1 MKCPRCHH
9 DVRQEDHFCPYCGYD
24 LKKSAKITPFQ
35 YPLFPLLLIVF
46 LVVVLPIASSIYSTV
61 NILQDDLENAATFS
75 IKPVEESKTRT
86 KLYSFDSIASFKK
99 NVSNAD
105 VFLEPIDN
113 YTTTLNSQYQTQF
126 DAQASFVIYSDYDV
140 HINLV
145 EKAHLSNNEFLTI
158 NRSYDRKQDDEITTS
173 YTKSHLSHFDELTLK
188 DEREKI
194 STFVPVQTYDAL
206 VNKLLKQKDVFED
219 KKDKIG
225 HYGIGAYNKD
235 ASLVIY
241 QDGEYYKSTLRV
253 MTNGN
258 HSLKRQLI
266 LSFFLT

>member
-1 MKCPRCHH
+1 M
-9 DVRQEDHFCPYCGYD
+9 
-24 LKKSAKITPFQ
+24 
-35 YPLFPLLLIVF
+35 
-46 LVVVLPIASSIYSTV
+46 
-61 NILQDDLENAATFS
+61 
-75 IKPVEESKTRT
+75 
-86 KLYSFDSIASFKK
+86 
-99 NVSNAD
+99 
-105 VFLEPIDN
+105 
-113 YTTTLNSQYQTQF
+113 
-126 DAQASFVIYSDYDV
+126 

-158 NRSYDRKQDDEITTS
+158 NRSYD
-173 YTKSHLSHFDELTLK
+173 TKSHLSHFDELTLK

-194 STFVPVQTYDAL
+194 STFIPVQTYDAL

-258 HSLKRQLI
+258 HSLKR
-266 LSFFLT
+266 